1 MNKLIYISIIFLLAG
16 ITFGQPKTILVH
28 WECDMEIERLSGR
41 FDPAT
46 DTVQVK
52 GDFNGWSNPGHIL
65 DQSID
70 PNVYVSAIPD
80 TILEAEVGD
89 TIIGGY
95 KFFYTPNAWEND
107 PNKIHILTQAEYDA
121 GEALESRP
129 FNDGTLSTVTNQPTD
144 VLFQVDVNNAEV
156 NGASCNNGIPF
167 PAVHT
172 VHLAGG
178 TEPLQWPALGWP
190 DGEIN
195 LMIPLNDIGM
205 DGDKVAGDGIFST
218 TATFPA
224 YTIFLVSY
232 KFGINYG
239 LGPDSTGC
247 VDNFNDN
254 ENGIG
259 DNHQFNLF
267 PTAWYAETLDTFGIM
282 GLKDFVTDVE
292 DITQTLPTEYSIDQN
307 FPNPF
312 NPETK
317 INFSIPNEGLVT
329 LNVYNFL
336 GQQVATLV
344 NESKPAGT
352 YQVDFDG
359 AYLSSGIYFY
369 KITSGSFTQ
378 TKKMILMK

>member
-16 ITFGQPKTILVH
+16 ITFGQPKDILVN

-65 DQSID
+65 EQSID
-70 PNVYVSAIPD
+70 PNIYVSAIPD
-80 TILEAEVGD
+80 TIFEAEVGD
-89 TIIGGY
+89 TIIAGY
-95 KFFYTPNAWEND
+95 KFFYTPGVWEND

-129 FNDGTLSTVTNQPTD
+129 FNDGTLATVTNQETT
-144 VLFQVDVNNAEV
+144 VLFQVDVNNAM
-156 NGASCNNGIPF
+156 SICNITPEPF
-167 PAVHT
+167 PVINT

-178 TEPLQWPALGWP
+178 TSPLQWPSLGWP

-195 LMIPLNDIGM
+195 FMIPMFDDGTNGDIT
-205 DGDKVAGDGIFST
+205 AGDMVFST
-218 TATFPA
+218 EATFPA
-224 YTIFLVSY
+224 YTIFMVSY

-239 LGPDSTGC
+239 DAANNTGC
-247 VDNFNDN
+247 NDN
-254 ENGIG
+254 ENAIG
-259 DNHQFNLF
+259 ANHQFNLF

-292 DITQTLPTEYSIDQN
+292 DITQTLPTEYSIEQN
-307 FPNPF
+307 YPNPF
-312 NPETK
+312 NPATK

-329 LNVYNFL
+329 LNVYNSL